1 MNFSK
6 LILSY
11 YLVGF
16 WNFNSE
22 PLKREFIFKN
32 EEKFIF
38 SRKNLNAGVYVFE
51 LSDWKT
57 TFALRKKI
65 IVF

>member
-6 LILSY
+6 LRLSY

-38 SRKNLNAGVYVFE
+38 LLPLVRVYY
-51 LSDWKT
+51 
-57 TFALRKKI
+57 
-65 IVF
+65 

>member
-38 SRKNLNAGVYVFE
+38 LLPLVRVYYKILKFKFYKN
-51 LSDWKT
+51 
-57 TFALRKKI
+57 KI
-65 IVF
+65 AIINV